1 VTNYL
6 LDTDIAIELLHGR
19 NVRVVGSLASKNQ
32 EQIFLSTVTVAELL
46 LGALRTQE
54 PEKSMA
60 LCRQFCSLF
69 QLAGL
74 DYPAAE
80 RSSVIRAD
88 LEGRG
93 ERIGAY
99 DTLIAGIAL
108 ARGCVLATHNVR
120 EFGRVAGLHVE
131 DWTALA

>member
-1 VTNYL
+1 MTNYL